1 MKIVLYFIYLSFYFQ
16 IIYSIGNKFSLLNDY
31 NENTF
36 SPREFLDLNREALR
50 TLYIFLTSMINQT
63 SQDYKICSSRI
74 VHSIQNM
81 TIDNLLYYSG
91 HDFFDLGNYNLCIES
106 DDYFYVLIL
115 FKTILNSSSEKY
127 DEQLKAF
134 RSNEYSN
141 VGICFWQ
148 ECDSILRNI
157 NSTEINKKF
166 VDYLNETYNL
176 EIKNIS
182 IAQKKIEK
190 KNSLDDQNSN
200 YLKAFNIVYFII
212 FIYLILFWLV
222 KIGSLFFDKEII
234 YDNEEKNDSDN
245 INEIMDEIKE
255 EEEKE
260 KEKENINNNDSIS
273 HDSLFHNNIDQSNI
287 RRLEKYLENK
297 PFASNYELDTIE
309 NHSNEGSILQK
320 INSSILFIKENY
332 LNDISFSIMIENSNN
347 LYNNNDIE
355 VLGGIKFVIL
365 LFITLNYLIRFNY
378 ESPNISDGIINFYKS
393 FYFVFIKLS
402 SFSIHTWIF
411 LDGFIVIIKLINYTK
426 KSNNFISY
434 IKFLSKLI
442 PNILTFIIIFYS
454 IYFFI
459 DDLGEF
465 IGDNIFYKQYASI
478 LNDYECLYNPLMLFI
493 PFVIGFKNYN
503 LSQYDNCYEFSYLL
517 INEFFCILLTV
528 LLFYFLNKI
537 KSKTL
542 DISICIFIFLLM
554 CCPYFLLIFQKEK
567 IDKFYLLKY
576 IMGNNLEI
584 VSPLNMF
591 SIFFM
596 GILCGLIYF
605 YYLQYIRDLEIFY
618 RKKYYLPFKFLVRV
632 MKFFIKSNKYLK
644 YFIIF
649 FSLFIILMLC
659 FLYTIISKYIL
670 STNSLLIEFN
680 IFIKLIYA
688 YEVPI
693 YIFFFSILFLYL
705 IFSEDKFQLKV
716 FFSNKFFNLFDRI
729 SFIYLCFIQ
738 YIIICIS
745 TLFQLHIQ
753 FWNYLYIW
761 YIIAFQFILTTIIS
775 IFFLMIFTIPF
786 KLILNEFIPK
796 TNKMKI

>member
-273 HDSLFHNNIDQSNI
+273 NDSLFHNNIDQSNI

-618 RKKYYLPFKFLVRV
+618 RKKYYLPFKFLVGV

>member
-297 PFASNYELDTIE
+297 PFASNYELDIIE

>member
-273 HDSLFHNNIDQSNI
+273 NDSLFHNNIDQSNI

>member
-182 IAQKKIEK
+182 VAQKKIEK

-260 KEKENINNNDSIS
+260 KENINNNDSIS
-273 HDSLFHNNIDQSNI
+273 NDSLFHNNIDQSNI

-528 LLFYFLNKI
+528 LLFYFLYKI

>member
-115 FKTILNSSSEKY
+115 FKTILNSSSEEY

-273 HDSLFHNNIDQSNI
+273 NDSLFHNNIDQSNI

>member
-115 FKTILNSSSEKY
+115 FKIILNSSSEKY
-127 DEQLKAF
+127 DEQLKAV

-260 KEKENINNNDSIS
+260 KENINNNDSIS
-273 HDSLFHNNIDQSNI
+273 NDSLFHNNIDQSNI

-528 LLFYFLNKI
+528 LLFYFLYKI